1 MKNDFTPEQTAWFR
15 KVFAVADRMRPFFEG
30 DFYPLTDM
38 RASVA
43 GTTESA
49 GKGGERRWC
58 AYQMHRADLASGF
71 VLAFRRAA
79 APDSR
84 LACELGGIDESAE
97 YGVETYGGGA
107 GRMSGAELKRLVVEL
122 PEPRSFRLL
131 FYRRG
136 SRRCGVSPRR

>member
-1 MKNDFTPEQTAWFR
+1 MGPK
-15 KVFAVADRMRPFFEG
+15 K
-30 DFYPLTDM
+30 
-38 RASVA
+38 
-43 GTTESA
+43 ESA
-49 GKGGERRWC
+49 
-58 AYQMHRADLASGF
+58 HPVS
-71 VLAFRRAA
+71 RAA

-97 YGVETYGGGA
+97 YGVETYGGGS

-136 SRRCGVSPRR
+136 GGAR